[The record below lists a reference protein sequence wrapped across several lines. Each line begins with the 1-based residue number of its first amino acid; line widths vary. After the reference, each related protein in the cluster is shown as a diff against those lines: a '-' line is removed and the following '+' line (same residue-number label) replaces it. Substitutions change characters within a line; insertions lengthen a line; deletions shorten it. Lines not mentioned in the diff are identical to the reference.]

1 MNVQKPDLAPGARF
15 FSDGLVG
22 ALGTAVRVRRLEGRG
37 EPCSRRE
44 DTGGVHQE
52 WIEVQFHQ
60 LGHLLGDVRN
70 HLEGTHERSA
80 VDQRSAAIA
89 AEQRGGTQRRDEGV
103 SGTGVKGRD
112 CKGTVT
118 KQFGHDATET
128 NHDDRSEDRI
138 GCESDDR
145 LQSGC
150 HHRLEYHAIHLRPQA
165 TRHRLVRIAHRI

>member
-1 MNVQKPDLAPGARF
+1 LQ
-15 FSDGLVG
+15 S
-22 ALGTAVRVRRLEGRG
+22 TA
-37 EPCSRRE
+37 E

-89 AEQRGGTQRRDEGV
+89 AEQRAARSDATRA
-103 SGTGVKGRD
+103 SAAPGVKGRD
-112 CKGTVT
+112 CKARSPS
-118 KQFGHDATET
+118 KFGHDATET

-138 GCESDDR
+138 GCESDDP
-145 LQSGC
+145 SSPGATIG
-150 HHRLEYHAIHLRPQA
+150 LEYHAIHLRPQA